1 MCNSLKT
8 LINQTFSGASSG
20 TSSSHFSVAPLLF
33 NKTVLRKYPAKL
45 WELPTHY
52 HCMVV
57 GTCLSV
63 EELQKLVR
71 QSGIEI
77 QDHSDYGLH
86 SLFVNHASEPN
97 RLSRLMQ
104 KHLEKKYASYRKRFA
119 VVTNNDH
126 LFQLWNEAKQQGEIA
141 GALWVAMTHPIV
153 DEFTQHEIYAQVH
166 MLSHQVGALQRAE
179 LRKLHALQQ
188 REIESQKQLNE
199 LRQSVQERD
208 KQLQTVQQELQIA
221 RQLIRTQAETTVQ
234 VVVEEELQQTRQ
246 QAQQEISKLREQL
259 TAMRTQSVAQRAQL
273 ETLHTHLQQEQDE
286 RRALE
291 EHLERLLTPAS
302 CSGCE
307 ISGTEQCPLPNQPSR
322 CVLYVGGR
330 DKLKPHF
337 RTLVEQQYGGR
348 FLHHDGG
355 LHGKDQYLYQVL
367 CQADIVFC
375 PIDCISHN
383 ACHTIKQ
390 FCKKHNKPVVLL
402 RTESLSAFTHGLR
415 EGLGQVGLTEA

>member
-20 TSSSHFSVAPLLF
+20 TSSSHFSVAPLLL

-45 WELPTHY
+45 WELPSHY

-63 EELQKLVR
+63 EELQKLAR
-71 QSGIEI
+71 QSGLEI

-86 SLFVNHASEPN
+86 SLFVNHANEPN

-104 KHLEKKYASYRKRFA
+104 KYLEKKYASYRKRFA
-119 VVTNNDH
+119 VVTDNEH
-126 LFQLWNEAKQQGEIA
+126 LLQLWNEARQQGEIA
-141 GALWVAMTHPIV
+141 SALWVAMTHPII

-166 MLSHQVGALQRAE
+166 MLSHQVGALQRAD

-188 REIESQKQLNE
+188 REIQSQKQLNE

-208 KQLQTVQQELQIA
+208 KQLQTMQQELQTA
-221 RQLIRTQAETTVQ
+221 RQLIRTQAETTVK
-234 VVVEEELQQTRQ
+234 VIVDDDAMLPL
-246 QAQQEISKLREQL
+246 AQQEIAKLREQL
-259 TAMRTQSVAQRAQL
+259 TTLRTQAIAQQAQI
-273 ETLHTHLQQEQDE
+273 EILHTHLQQEQE
-286 RRALE
+286 EKRALE
-291 EHLERLLTPAS
+291 IHLEQLLTPDS
-302 CSGCE
+302 CNGCE
-307 ISGTEQCPLPNQPSR
+307 ISGTEQCPLPTQSNR

-337 RTLVEQQYGGR
+337 RTLVEQHYGGR

-355 LHGKDQYLYQVL
+355 LHGKDQYLHQVL

-375 PIDCISHN
+375 PVDCISHN
-383 ACHTIKQ
+383 ACRTIKQ
-390 FCKKHNKPVVLL
+390 FCKKNGKPMVLL
-402 RTESLSAFTHGLR
+402 RTESLSAFSHGLK
-415 EGLGQVGLTEA
+415 ESLGQGQVSRLD